1 MTWTFLSESI
11 EFAFVQL
18 QKIAVLFDHLFLKNE
33 CLEMANIALRKLLMA
48 LGTEHVQTTNTSS
61 D

>member
-1 MTWTFLSESI
+1 MSESI

-18 QKIAVLFDHLFLKNE
+18 QKIAALFNHLFLKNE